1 MEYQYPKHAPVSP
14 SIFFCNCQ
22 GQIEQLILLDASSI
36 MVDKCQAA
44 ALTDIL
50 YRITATDYCPT
61 SLTCPLSS
69 VILDL

>member
-50 YRITATDYCPT
+50 
-61 SLTCPLSS
+61 
-69 VILDL
+69 